1 MVEIALTVK
10 DEKVNTTAIEIFS
23 QFVEVVPTLVREF
36 ILKEVESRSS
46 ITNLKACAKQ
56 HPCTPNASFNASFG
70 VGTLTPTLM
79 DTNATSNA
87 EITDA
92 ASSSTAPSTS
102 TELQQSP
109 SAKLNTQQIT
119 ILPLSSILNIEE
131 DFEPVLINFVIRQ
144 MINDPDQG
152 KAFLFSYFM
161 SLASL

>member
-46 ITNLKACAKQ
+46 ITNLKACCIKQ
-56 HPCTPNASFNASFG
+56 YPCTPNASFNASFG
-70 VGTLTPTLM
+70 ASTLTPTLM
-79 DTNATSNA
+79 DTNVISNA
-87 EITDA
+87 ETIDA

-102 TELQQSP
+102 TEQSP
-109 SAKLNTQQIT
+109 STKMDKQQIT

-152 KAFLFSYFM
+152 IKNLIFIYKIQ
-161 SLASL
+161 